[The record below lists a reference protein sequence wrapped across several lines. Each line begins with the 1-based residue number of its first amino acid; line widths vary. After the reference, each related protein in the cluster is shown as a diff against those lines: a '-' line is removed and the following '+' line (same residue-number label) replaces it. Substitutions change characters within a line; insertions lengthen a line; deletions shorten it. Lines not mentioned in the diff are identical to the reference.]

1 MRPAFASFLAAAAL
15 IGGCAH
21 APGPGAK
28 YVAMGSSF
36 AAGPG
41 LGEIKPDT
49 PVRCTRSANNYAT
62 LLSRQLGLRLT
73 DASCSGAT
81 TAHLL
86 GRWAEL
92 APQLDAITP
101 DTALVTVT
109 IGGNDVGYVRNL
121 MAASCRDARRCP
133 PATQSTEAEWAA
145 VERNMIT
152 IAREVHRR
160 APRARLVFVD
170 YLTLLPARGNCPVT
184 GMSDVEVERL
194 RQVGRRL
201 AAVTARAA
209 AAGKADLLPA
219 GALSRGHSP
228 CDATPWS
235 VGASGTG
242 PGTAWHPN
250 ARGMAAI
257 AQALARHL
265 R

>member
-1 MRPAFASFLAAAAL
+1 MRIVLASISAAAAL

-21 APGPGAK
+21 APQPGAR

-36 AAGPG
+36 AAGPC
-41 LGEIKPDT
+41 LGQMKPDA
-49 PVRCTRSANNYAT
+49 PGRCMRSANNYAT
-62 LLSRQLGLRLT
+62 LLSRQLNLRLT

-86 GRWAEL
+86 GPWAEL
-92 APQLDAITP
+92 PPQLDAVTP

-133 PATQSTEAEWAA
+133 APTMPTEAEWDAA
-145 VERNMIT
+145 ERNMT
-152 IAREVHRR
+152 AIAREVHQR

-170 YLTLLPARGNCPVT
+170 YVTLLPARGNCPAT
-184 GMSDVEVERL
+184 GMADDDVERL

-201 AAVTARAA
+201 AQVTARAA
-209 AAGKADLLPA
+209 RAGKAELLAA
-219 GALSRGHSP
+219 GALSQGHTP
-228 CDATPWS
+228 CDSAPWS
-235 VGASGTG
+235 IGAPRTA

-250 ARGMAAI
+250 GPGMAAI
-257 AQALARHL
+257 AQALAQRL